1 MVPCL
6 SQVEDNVGIK
16 KDIVATFPTVKTRE
30 LKVDIKEGLQ

>member
-6 SQVEDNVGIK
+6 SQVEENVGIK
-16 KDIVATFPTVKTRE
+16 KEVVATFPTVKIRE